1 MHDSC
6 IHDFMIRKT
15 IILSYLVFQVCM
27 IHAQE
32 KPFTGTKNKKA
43 ENLFIEAVNLSAQ
56 GDNQQAFFKLKDC
69 LQRDSNFIDAWML
82 VADIREQNEQ
92 YLEALT
98 VYKKV
103 IAINSDFQIPY
114 YKLANTALSEG
125 EYKLALENIG
135 IYKDKNGMQIEP
147 AKVKRVERVANFGFE
162 ATKHP
167 VLFDPK
173 NLGAGINSPL
183 NEYFPGVSADGKT
196 LIYTRLDGGQNEEFY
211 ISKWNNNSW
220 TPSRNMRSPV
230 NTEQNEGTI
239 SISSDGQY
247 IFFTGCNRPQGE
259 GSCDLYFSAL
269 DGDTWREPKN
279 LGFPLNTRAWETQ
292 PSVSFDGKTLYF
304 ASSRSGGFGESD
316 LWYTT
321 YNKGK
326 WSAPVNLG
334 PEINTPGSEQS
345 PFIAK
350 DDQTLYF
357 ISDYHDGMGG
367 MDIFISRKQ
376 PDGRWGKAVNI
387 GYPINTHG
395 DEMCITL
402 TADGEMAYIAS
413 DRKDGFGG
421 LDIYGFVL
429 YEEARPKK
437 TAYVQGVVYD
447 AKTLKKLKA
456 RIELIDIETNKTVI
470 EATSNKLTGEFLFCL
485 QGNKNYAL
493 NVSCEG
499 YLFYSENFSLKAHS
513 LTEPLKLDV
522 PLNPIL
528 EGEKAVLRNVFFDVD
543 KFDLKPESKT
553 ELDKLIQLLKANPRM
568 KIEVGGHTDNTG
580 VKQKN
585 IELSN
590 NRAKSVANYLVA
602 NGIEANRLT
611 YKGYADTQPIA
622 DNKTEVGRRQNR
634 RTEFKIISLQ

>member
-1 MHDSC
+1 
-6 IHDFMIRKT
+6 MIRKT

>member
-316 LWYTT
+316 LWYST
-321 YNKGK
+321 YIKGK

>member
-321 YNKGK
+321 YIKGK

>member
-27 IHAQE
+27 IHAQD

-321 YNKGK
+321 YIKGK